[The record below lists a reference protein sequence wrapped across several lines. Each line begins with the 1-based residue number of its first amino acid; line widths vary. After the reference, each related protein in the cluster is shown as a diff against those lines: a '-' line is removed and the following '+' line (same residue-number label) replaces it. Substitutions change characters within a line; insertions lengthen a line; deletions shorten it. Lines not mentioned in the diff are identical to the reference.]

1 MKSGNRS
8 NALLVELLIVIMFFM
23 LAATM
28 LLQVFT
34 AARGQSE
41 QSGQMISVLNH
52 AQDLMDQ
59 LYAHTDADQL
69 LAGQGFQPESEH
81 SWSRQDENGLITHV
95 NMNESALEYGTMR
108 YYTVSISDGTQAL
121 ITLNGA
127 RYREAAL

>member
-69 LAGQGFQPESEH
+69 LAKQGFQPETEH

-95 NMNESALEYGTMR
+95 NMNESTLEYGTMR
-108 YYTVSISDGTQAL
+108 YYTVSISDGAEEL